1 MTGIGFQYVAGA
13 AEITF
18 DDTATGAF
26 AQPIYSGSTIT
37 SSTVNVGLDWLA
49 SFGTTLNSYSFETY
63 IHEIGHALGLA
74 HGGNYNGS
82 AVYGVDNYYL
92 NDSLAWSI
100 MSYMQAFNDEFDFG
114 QPGDVNNYVNASF
127 RYIYTPQIADIIAI
141 QYLYGDNSSAF
152 TGNTT
157 YGYNSNTGVA
167 AIDGAVNSGALMA
180 MTVYDDGGT
189 DTLDFS
195 GYGSFQVISLIEESL
210 SSVLGGT
217 YNLGIARGTVIEN
230 AIGGSGDDDIYGN
243 GAANTLQGRNGADY
257 LYGGGGTDVLIGG
270 AGADLLDGGTGTDTA
285 SYTTASAAVRV
296 DLLTPA
302 SNTGEAAGDTFF
314 LIEVLAGSSFND
326 TLGGDNLVNTLYG
339 NSGNDALDGRG
350 SLDYLFGGDGNDT
363 LVGGAGG
370 DYHDGGTG
378 TRDLASYWTAATGLR
393 AVLLA
398 PAGNT
403 GDAAGD
409 SYVGIEDLG
418 GTGFSDVLGGDN
430 GRTRSSAAMAT
441 TISTASAAMT
451 RFTAA
456 MAMTG

>member
-1 MTGIGFQYVAGA
+1 M
-13 AEITF
+13 
-18 DDTATGAF
+18 
-26 AQPIYSGSTIT
+26 
-37 SSTVNVGLDWLA
+37 NVGLDWLA

-230 AIGGSGDDDIYGN
+230 AIGGSGDDDIYGKRRGQHPAGPQRRRLSVWRWRDRRSDRRRRGGPAGRRN
-243 GAANTLQGRNGADY
+243 RNRHGQLYDRKCRRPRGSADASLQH
-257 LYGGGGTDVLIGG
+257 
-270 AGADLLDGGTGTDTA
+270 
-285 SYTTASAAVRV
+285 
-296 DLLTPA
+296 
-302 SNTGEAAGDTFF
+302 GEAAGDTFF

-418 GTGFSDVLGGDN
+418 GTGF
-430 GRTRSSAAMAT
+430 
-441 TISTASAAMT
+441 
-451 RFTAA
+451 F
-456 MAMTG
+456 